1 MAEDKDLLS
10 ELAQQAIS
18 RRRLLKGAAV
28 GGAGLALASVLAA
41 CGSDSGSG
49 GEGGSGGGD
58 GGSSEPIRIGIIADL
73 TGPFTI
79 YGTSLSQSAQLAAD
93 EINAAGG
100 IAGRQIEVI
109 VEDTQTDVAV
119 TVDKATKLVQSDNV
133 DLVMG
138 PIGSDAND
146 AAYKTVVE
154 DNGKLLFYTE
164 TFEGGKCNE
173 LYFAFG
179 AVPAQQVRPLIP
191 LMQEQFG
198 TNVMLFGADY
208 VWPRRTFEIAKP
220 IIAENGGT
228 LVSELYLPLVAD
240 DFSEL
245 VAEVRDKKPD
255 YLFVLYPAVWGAA
268 AKALDDAGLLSTVG
282 VCTTFLGDPG
292 LVGIEALAEGSYTAL
307 PFFTSAPQPG
317 VAPFLEAFE
326 AKWGAGTF
334 PSGGE
339 GVGAYNAV
347 YLYKQAVEAAGSTD
361 AMAVAA
367 AMVGQAFD
375 GPTGT
380 ATVTDS
386 HYLQQTINVVRAEGG
401 KYVSAGSFDDMD
413 PEEACTL

>member
-1 MAEDKDLLS
+1 MAEEKDLLG
-10 ELAQQAIS
+10 EIAQRSVS
-18 RRRLLKGAAV
+18 RRNVLKGV
-28 GGAGLALASVLAA
+28 GYGTAGVALASVLAA
-41 CGSDSGSG
+41 CGSSEEG
-49 GEGGSGGGD
+49 GDGGGSGGG
-58 GGSSEPIRIGIIADL
+58 GGSTEPIKIGIIADL

-79 YGTSLSQSAQLAAD
+79 YGTSLAHSAQLAAD

-109 VEDTQTDVAV
+109 VEDTQTDVTV

-146 AAYKTVVE
+146 AAYKTVVQ

-164 TFEGGKCNE
+164 TFEGGKCDP

-179 AVPAQQVRPLIP
+179 AVPAQQIRPLIP
-191 LMQEQFG
+191 LMQDAYG

-228 LVSELYLPLVAD
+228 VVSELYLPLIAD

-245 VAEVRDKKPD
+245 VAQVRDTQPD

-292 LVGIEALAEGSYTAL
+292 LVGIEALAENSYTAL
-307 PFFTSAPQPG
+307 PFFTAAGGAG
-317 VAPFLEAFE
+317 VAPFLEAFK
-326 AKWGAGTF
+326 AKWGADQI

-347 YLYKQAVEAAGSTD
+347 YLYKQAVEAAGSADPT
-361 AMAVAA
+361 AVATA
-367 AMVGQAFD
+367 LVGQSFE

-380 ATVTDS
+380 ATVTAS
-386 HYLQQTINVVRAEGG
+386 HYLQQTINVVQAKGG
-401 KYVSAGSFDDMD
+401 VYELVQAYPNMD
-413 PEEACTL
+413 PEEDCAP

>member
-1 MAEDKDLLS
+1 MAEEKDLLG
-10 ELAQQAIS
+10 EIAQRSVS
-18 RRRLLKGAAV
+18 RRNVLKGV
-28 GGAGLALASVLAA
+28 GYGSAGVALASVLAA
-41 CGSDSGSG
+41 CGTSDEG
-49 GEGGSGGGD
+49 GEGGGSGGG
-58 GGSSEPIRIGIIADL
+58 GSTEPIKIGIIADL

-79 YGTSLSQSAQLAAD
+79 YGTSLAHSAQLAID

-109 VEDTQTDVAV
+109 VEDTQTDVTV
-119 TVDKATKLVQSDNV
+119 TVDKATKLCQSDNV

-146 AAYKTVVE
+146 AAYQTVVE
-154 DNGKLLFYTE
+154 GNGKLLFYTE

-179 AVPAQQVRPLIP
+179 AVPAQQIRPLIP
-191 LMQEQFG
+191 IMQDAYG

-228 LVSELYLPLVAD
+228 VVSELYLPLIAE

-245 VAEVRDKKPD
+245 VNEVRDKQPD
-255 YLFVLYPAVWGAA
+255 YLFVLYPAIWGAA
-268 AKALDDAGLLSTVG
+268 AQALDDAGLLSTVG

-292 LVGIEALAEGSYTAL
+292 LVGIEALAENSYTAL
-307 PFFTSAPQPG
+307 PFFTVAGGSG
-317 VAPFLEAFE
+317 VAPFLEAFK
-326 AKWGAGTF
+326 ATWGADQI

-361 AMAVAA
+361 PAAVAA
-367 AMVGQAFD
+367 AMVGQAFE

-380 ATVTDS
+380 ATVTPT
-386 HYLQQTINVVRAEGG
+386 HYLQQTINVVQAKGG
-401 KYVSAGSFDDMD
+401 VYELVQAFPNMD
-413 PEEACTL
+413 PEEACTP